1 MEQTKLTSLATR
13 LGYITGPIIILMGV
27 LLHIKG
33 VSMGKFFIGFGVFRT
48 LLSMFIVYKKKQIHQ
63 QPESKENNGEQKTL
77 QE

>member
-33 VSMGKFFIGFGVFRT
+33 VGMGKFFIGFGAFRT
-48 LLSMFIVYKKKQIHQ
+48 LLSMFIMYKKGQIKQHPSSNNNSQEQDTI
-63 QPESKENNGEQKTL
+63 EN
-77 QE
+77 